1 MLLRSLITIRRKHRR
16 ALACRVFLILLIPIL
31 FHKRKNSSVV
41 ERELGR
47 GATSNIPLK
56 NFFNSLCCPVALKTS
71 ASVASVE
78 RRCSIRGRF
87 RRTSIRS
94 VVSRRAVSQIHK
106 EKNFDFAEFGVEHA
120 ESAYD
125 FSESLPQDA
134 KIWLYDTFSGLPKAS
149 SRDSR
154 AALGRQ
160 NKFYGNEKN
169 AISVWKK
176 LGFENIIIRKGL
188 FSEQLQFHEVPSK
201 VAILHCDGDL
211 YASINHVLI
220 SMYSNVLKDGAIII
234 DDWFGG
240 HTGTWETARK
250 AVYDFIISQGIAPR
264 IATPLGMSAFWFKSD
279 ADRCHDCYK
288 NLTSA
293 KWSPLDNIEQMR
305 IFKDKYQSIL
315 TIADLMFATDCERG
329 YIEGFHG
336 DIHEELLHSFFDGAP
351 RVVHVCDG
359 ETDIGKLEFTISN
372 SPDVLFIGN
381 KCLEYD
387 SVIERSWKALPL
399 HKVIVL
405 ECWGHSLKSPER
417 GCRPDFYRFV
427 HSNGIMPLLTTF
439 FDDTSAFWIKGPL
452 PIG

>member
-1 MLLRSLITIRRKHRR
+1 MFLRPLITTQRKHRR
-16 ALACRVFLILLIPIL
+16 AITCRVFLILLISIL
-31 FHKRKNSSVV
+31 FLKRKNSSVV
-41 ERELGR
+41 QREPFSR
-47 GATSNIPLK
+47 AFSTIPLRE
-56 NFFNSLCCPVALKTS
+56 FFNSLCCPVALKTS

-106 EKNFDFAEFGVEHA
+106 ESFDFAEFGVEHA

-125 FSESLPQDA
+125 FSESLTQDA

-160 NKFYGNEKN
+160 NKFYGTEKN

-176 LGFENIIIRKGL
+176 LGFENIITRKGL

-201 VAILHCDGDL
+201 VAVLHCDGDL
-211 YASINHVLI
+211 YGSINDVLI
-220 SMYSNVLKDGAIII
+220 SMYSNVLNDGAIII

-264 IATPLGMSAFWFKSD
+264 IATPLGMSAFWFKSV

-288 NLTSA
+288 NLTSV

-305 IFKDKYQSIL
+305 IFKDNYQSIL
-315 TIADLMFATDCERG
+315 TIADSIFAPDCERG
-329 YIEGFHG
+329 NIEGFHG
-336 DIHEELLHSFFDGAP
+336 DTREKLLHSFFERAP
-351 RVVHVCDG
+351 RVVHICDG
-359 ETDIGKLEFTISN
+359 EANIGKLEFDLSN

-381 KCLEYD
+381 KCLKYD
-387 SVIERSWKALPL
+387 SVIEKSWKALPL
-399 HKVIVL
+399 HKIIIL
-405 ECWGHSLKSPER
+405 ECWGYSLNSPER

-439 FDDTSAFWIKGPL
+439 FDDTSAFWIKGPI